1 MTVWI
6 SFCFNCY
13 IHHCLLVLRN
23 GDGSTN
29 IIHSREGVTKVD
41 SLAMVAYIIGVLP
54 LIKSLKLAYPDV
66 TQPWYAENAGA
77 LRTFTRLET
86 YVDSLTRQVPGR
98 GYQLEPTNSVLIIC
112 PENLEAGK

>member
-1 MTVWI
+1 M
-6 SFCFNCY
+6 
-13 IHHCLLVLRN
+13 LVLRN
-23 GDGSTN
+23 CNGTASFLY
-29 IIHSREGVTKVD
+29 SREGVTLED
-41 SLAMVAYIIGVLP
+41 PLSMIAYGIRILP
-54 LIKSLKLAYPDV
+54 LIKNIKREIPDV

-86 YVDSLTRQVPGR
+86 YVDSLTCQVPGR

>member
-1 MTVWI
+1 MDGPSFLTVWI

-13 IHHCLLVLRN
+13 IHHRLLVLRN
-23 GDGSTN
+23 GDGSPN

-54 LIKSLKLAYPDV
+54 LIKSLKSAYPDV

-77 LRTFTRLET
+77 LGILYNSERYFK
-86 YVDSLTRQVPGR
+86 SL
-98 GYQLEPTNSVLIIC
+98 
-112 PENLEAGK
+112 